1 MKSQNYVF
9 RENKKLKRGWGFTLG
24 GMRGQKLSKNSLK
37 EALGEIKMQ
46 MGELSSL
53 LDRCSLSLSLS
64 LSLEGKEMKWKT
76 KTLDIPY

>member
-1 MKSQNYVF
+1 M
-9 RENKKLKRGWGFTLG
+9 G

-53 LDRCSLSLSLS
+53 LDLRSLSLG
-64 LSLEGKEMKWKT
+64 GKENEMKN
-76 KTLDIPY
+76 KTLEMPY